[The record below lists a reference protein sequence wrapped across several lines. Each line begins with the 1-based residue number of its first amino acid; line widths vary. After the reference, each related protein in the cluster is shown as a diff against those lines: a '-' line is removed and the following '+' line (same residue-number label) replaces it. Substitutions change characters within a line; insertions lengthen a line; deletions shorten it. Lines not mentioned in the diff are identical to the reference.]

1 MLTDVP
7 RLYAHSTFSSPAIL
21 NSGYFMSYLRG
32 LTSEECFH
40 HKLAE
45 WVSTYI
51 PPQPSPMIPAVPSP
65 PPPPPLPDSPTS
77 EKESAS
83 NTLADAVTNSI
94 HYPGQHPRS
103 ETAASEEDIDPL
115 LVYCNPILPKVQK
128 MLQADIEDQYR
139 LFQYVNH
146 SLHNPTQF
154 MSLCPAPINPET
166 KQTMVAMYYDL
177 DPTVS
182 RHFFGK
188 SGNAVDVEDVAVTT
202 RCPVK
207 WVQHQYENVRRV
219 MRVLAQPPT
228 SMTSS

>member
-65 PPPPPLPDSPTS
+65 PPPPLLPDSPS

-83 NTLADAVTNSI
+83 NTFADAVTNSI

-182 RHFFGK
+182 RHFFWQIWEC
-188 SGNAVDVEDVAVTT
+188 SGCGGRCGDHTMSCEVGATSIRKRTPRDACSCATTDVDDIFF
-202 RCPVK
+202 
-207 WVQHQYENVRRV
+207 
-219 MRVLAQPPT
+219 
-228 SMTSS
+228 